1 VAAINFET
9 EEQTTDQAVVLN
21 EEEPQD
27 LVIPAWKVPL
37 AHEPSALGNSPQ
49 DVVSE
54 LQAALL
60 FADAEESTVG
70 DTDASPLDHLQVFE
84 LVKTEAFKLQDPIHV
99 KAEHVESAM
108 ELEGGRRRAPYT
120 KQYIV
125 FESAETKRAG
135 LEHKHGAQSLE
146 QPVVVAKTKSIVDAP
161 SGTGVARLETKSF

>member
-1 VAAINFET
+1 L
-9 EEQTTDQAVVLN
+9 D
-21 EEEPQD
+21 
-27 LVIPAWKVPL
+27 
-37 AHEPSALGNSPQ
+37 NSPQ

-70 DTDASPLDHLQVFE
+70 DIDASPLDRLQVFE
-84 LVKTEAFKLQDPIHV
+84 LVKTEAVKLQDSIHV

-135 LEHKHGAQSLE
+135 LEHKHGAQSHESDADAEVGHVGVNGSE

-161 SGTGVARLETKSF
+161 IGTGVARLETKSF